1 MVYRVRLNGD
11 DTKTF
16 NLTDWNAANFQ
27 SSLTLTVQGADI
39 DMINA
44 AFAAIQKME
53 VFQDGMLVATYTD
66 LDTYDEVAFIKN
78 EYVQG
83 EGRFTNAMR
92 IHLTRTNI
100 VTQLQRLDEQI
111 NPTVDLDTMTLDEV
125 KEYKIREIG
134 EICRAEIYDGEDV
147 TLSDGSV
154 KRYTYDSDDQKNI
167 LSAISLIFAARQL
180 GFTLEYV
187 PYHSSGHECE
197 LTDYLSMVNI
207 YMTLQLRLTR
217 LTTKCNM
224 LNCMIR
230 ECEGKDDVL
239 AITWDTPLSEEYQN
253 RYNEMITSAIETAQA
268 MAAAMTPET
277 PDDGEDDDTEDEE

>member
-1 MVYRVRLNGD
+1 MIYKVRLNGD
-11 DTKTF
+11 DTKFF

-53 VFQDGMLVATYTD
+53 VFQDEMLVATYTD

-78 EYVQG
+78 EFVQG

-125 KEYKIREIG
+125 KEYKIHEIG
-134 EICRAEIYDGEDV
+134 EICRAEIYAGEQV
-147 TLSDGSV
+147 TLSDGTTRNFS
-154 KRYTYDSDDQKNI
+154 YNADDQANI
-167 LSAISLIFAARQL
+167 LNSSLIAFASKTL
-180 GFTLEYV
+180 GFPLEYI
-187 PYHSSGHECE
+187 PYHPDETECR
-197 LTDYLSMVNI
+197 LMPVADLINI
-207 YMTLQLRLTR
+207 YMILQLKLTR

-230 ECEGKDDVL
+230 DCSDKESAL
-239 AITWDTPLSEEYQN
+239 AITWNTELTEEYQN
-253 RYNEMITSAIETAQA
+253 RYNEIVTVSIEIAQA
-268 MAAAMTPET
+268 MAAAMQPQPEA
-277 PDDGEDDDTEDEE
+277 EE

>member
-1 MVYRVRLNGD
+1 MILTVRLNSD
-11 DTKTF
+11 DSKIYR
-16 NLTDWNAANFQ
+16 LTNWNAANF
-27 SSLTLTVQGADI
+27 STGLTLTVQGSDLTGI
-39 DMINA
+39 STD
-44 AFAAIQKME
+44 FAEITKLE
-53 VFQDGMLVATYTD
+53 IFQDDMLVAVYSD
-66 LDTYDEVAFIKN
+66 IDTFDEITFLKN
-78 EYVQG
+78 EYVPG
-83 EGRFTNAMR
+83 EQRFSDALR
-92 IHLTRTNI
+92 IHLTKTDI
-100 VTQLQRLDEQI
+100 ISQVQRIDEQL
-111 NPTVDLDTMTLDEV
+111 NPVVNVDAMSLEEV
-125 KEYKIREIG
+125 KAWKIKQIG
-134 EICRAEIYDGEDV
+134 EVCRAEIYAGEDV
-147 TLSDGSV
+147 ILSDGSV

-230 ECEGKDDVL
+230 ECEDKDDVL
-239 AITWDTPLSEEYQN
+239 AITWDTPLKEEYQN

>member
-1 MVYRVRLNGD
+1 MIYKVRLNGD
-11 DTKTF
+11 DTKFF

-53 VFQDGMLVATYTD
+53 VFQDEMLVATYTD

-125 KEYKIREIG
+125 KEYKIHEIG
-134 EICRAEIYDGEDV
+134 EACREEIYNGEDV

-154 KRYTYDSDDQKNI
+154 KHYTYDSDDQKNI

-187 PYHSSGHECE
+187 PYHSSGSECE

-230 ECEGKDDVL
+230 ECEDKDDVL
-239 AITWDTPLSEEYQN
+239 AITWDTPLKEEYQN
-253 RYNEMITSAIETAQA
+253 RYNEMVTSAIETAQA
-268 MAAAMTPET
+268 MAAAMQPPEEPET
-277 PDDGEDDDTEDEE
+277 PEETEE